1 MAEVYGVK
9 PKRFTK
15 EWWPYF
21 WMYYKWHTI
30 GIAFVVV
37 SILVT
42 VYQCTHREKFD
53 LTVTYGA
60 TANIPQGTVDELEA
74 VFSAMAED
82 SDGDGNP
89 NVYLE
94 QLNFS
99 NSPGMAETDNALQT
113 KLDIG
118 MTGDDTMLY
127 IFDTVELEIMVQ
139 REQSGET
146 YVNVQE
152 WIGDEEFQKLAGEEG
167 KIVYNPDGIPVA
179 VSIAGSNLMKEHNVN
194 SEDMYVLVRM
204 NYKDTE
210 FSQSAQRSAITIAK
224 ELLK

>member
-9 PKRFTK
+9 PKKFTK
-15 EWWPYF
+15 EWWPYY

-30 GIAFVVV
+30 GVLFVIV

-60 TANIPQGTVDELEA
+60 TANIPQQTADELEE

-89 NVYLE
+89 NVFLE

-99 NSPGMAETDNALQT
+99 NAPGMAETDQALQT
-113 KLDIG
+113 KLDVG
-118 MTGDDTMLY
+118 MTQDDTMLY
-127 IFDTVELEIMVQ
+127 IFDTDELAIMLN

-152 WIGDEEFQKLAGEEG
+152 WLGDEEFAKLAAEEG
-167 KIVYNPDGIPVA
+167 KIVYNQDEIPLA
-179 VSIAGSNLMKEHNVN
+179 VSIADSSIMKEHNIN
-194 SEDMYVLVRM
+194 SENMYVLVRM

-210 FSQSAQRSAITIAK
+210 VSQSAQRSAVVIAK

>member
-15 EWWPYF
+15 EWWPYY
-21 WMYYKWHTI
+21 WLYYKWHTI
-30 GIAFVVV
+30 GVLFVVFA
-37 SILVT
+37 ILIT

-53 LTVTYGA
+53 LVVTYGA
-60 TANIPQGTVDELEA
+60 TANIPQQTADELEA
-74 VFSAMAED
+74 VFSAIAED

-99 NSPGMAETDNALQT
+99 NAPGMAETDQALQT
-113 KLDIG
+113 KLDVG
-118 MTGDDTMLY
+118 MTQDDTMLY
-127 IFDTVELEIMVQ
+127 IFDTDELAIMLN

-152 WIGDEEFQKLAGEEG
+152 WLGDEEFAKLAAEDG
-167 KIVYNPDGIPVA
+167 KIVYNQDEIPLA
-179 VSIAGSNLMKEHNVN
+179 VSIADSSIMKEHNIN
-194 SEDMYVLVRM
+194 SENMYVLVRM
-204 NYKDTE
+204 NYKDTGV
-210 FSQSAQRSAITIAK
+210 SQSAQRSAVVIAK